1 MNLILTNETDARTA
15 RAGAA
20 ALMAFAASLEGLPC
34 PIATLESTTEGA
46 GKSFEVKWR
55 APIPDSESI
64 PSVMNFQVTGVDLA
78 APVPASFVPGDAGA
92 AASPIAPA
100 ASQAGVEKT
109 TTSASTAPAPP
120 SDAASESADQ
130 PLPAGAVDSTG
141 LPWDARIHST
151 PPRSKE
157 DGRWRKKRG
166 VDDAVFIA
174 SVEAEL
180 RGATPATLSA
190 PPPPVP
196 AAPNVQP
203 AAPAAPPPP
212 IAVTAEAPAAP
223 SPGAPAA
230 PVTAPVAP
238 TATAPAPTTVTPP
251 PLATASAPA
260 PVGFEQ
266 FMEWLGGKMSTGAL
280 PFPAVGEEITRSGF
294 AGTLPDLSAPGNLA
308 YLVQV
313 WNNLKQT
320 YGE

>member
-20 ALMAFAASLEGLPC
+20 ALMAFAASLEGRPC

-46 GKSFEVKWR
+46 GKSFEVKWS

-64 PSVMNFQVTGVDLA
+64 SPVMNFQVTGVDA
-78 APVPASFVPGDAGA
+78 PAPVPASFVPGDAGA

-100 ASQAGVEKT
+100 ASQAGVETT
-109 TTSASTAPAPP
+109 TTSVSTVPAPP

-151 PPRSKE
+151 PPRAKE
-157 DGRWRKKRG
+157 DGRWRKKRN

-196 AAPNVQP
+196 TAQP

-212 IAVTAEAPAAP
+212 VPGADSSTPAAP
-223 SPGAPAA
+223 S
-230 PVTAPVAP
+230 V
-238 TATAPAPTTVTPP
+238 
-251 PLATASAPA
+251 ASAPA
-260 PVGFEQ
+260 TPVPVPPAPIVPATAQPATPTASSAAVGFEQ
-266 FMEWLGGKMSTGAL
+266 FMEWLGGKMSSGTL
-280 PFPAVGEEITRSGF
+280 PFTAVSEEITRSGF
-294 AGTLPDLSAPGNLA
+294 SGGLPDLSAPANLA

-320 YGE
+320 YGA